1 MKPTIFIQFMLILLL
16 LAGACAGPAPDSL
29 QEAQAQDIPLGR
41 QIYIDGVQ
49 VSGMTIQEAQDALD
63 KIHAD
68 ALAAW
73 EYQLTAGDKTL
84 TLSAT
89 SLPIRFDVDAALS
102 QALALPSYAAA
113 GEIRSLSCQPQ
124 VELAALRAALDDAVA
139 PLNQPAQDA
148 QATYDPTSG
157 AFSFTQAEAGR
168 QVDVPALAQALQTAI
183 QSGNRGPIQVPFLE
197 QAPDYTLEQAQ
208 AEHQLICQFSTSFA
222 GSTYGKKNR
231 VHNIQKAA
239 ELIDGVEVKPGQEFD
254 MNETLGDRNQEN
266 GWKEA
271 AGIRDGAYVQEYGG
285 GVCQLSSTLY
295 NAVLMADLTVTERHH
310 HSWPLGYIDP
320 GRDATISTDGPNFRF
335 LNSSDLPVT
344 LSAQVDTDEKT
355 ITVAIYGAPLPDGRS
370 IRIRSEKTAT
380 LEDLGTEYQVDPSLA
395 PGEILEV
402 RESRR
407 GCIAVTY
414 KEYYDAQGQLIDTQV
429 VTEDKYRSIQ
439 GLVMTAS

>member
-1 MKPTIFIQFMLILLL
+1 MKPIIFIPFMLILLL

-29 QEAQAQDIPLGR
+29 QEAQAQGAALGPS
-41 QIYIDGVQ
+41 IYIDGVP
-49 VSGMTIQEAQDALD
+49 VSGMTIQQAQDALAQT
-63 KIHAD
+63 HQA

-73 EYQLTAGDKTL
+73 EYPLIADGETL
-84 TLSAT
+84 LLSAA
-89 SLPIRFDVDAALS
+89 SLPIRFDVESALT
-102 QALALPSYAAA
+102 QALALPAYVPA

-124 VELAALRAALDDAVA
+124 AELSALRAALDDAVA
-139 PLNQPAQDA
+139 SLNQPAQDA
-148 QATYDPTSG
+148 QALYDQEAG
-157 AFSFTQAEAGR
+157 AFTFTKAEAGR
-168 QVDVPALAQALQTAI
+168 QVDVPALAQALQAAI
-183 QSGNRGPIQVPFLE
+183 QSGNREPIQVPFLE
-197 QAPDYTLEQAQ
+197 QAPAYTQEQAQ

-285 GVCQLSSTLY
+285 GVCQVSSTLY

-335 LNSSDLPVT
+335 LNTSDLPVT

-355 ITVAIYGAPLPDGRS
+355 ITVGIYGAPLPEGRS

>member
-1 MKPTIFIQFMLILLL
+1 MKPTLLLQYILILLL
-16 LAGACAGPAPDSL
+16 LVCACTAPSPGSL
-29 QEAQAQDIPLGR
+29 QEAQAQGATLGR
-41 QIYIDGVQ
+41 QIYIDGVD
-49 VSGMTIQEAQDALD
+49 VSGMTVQEAR
-63 KIHAD
+63 D
-68 ALAAW
+68 ALAQAHANALAVW
-73 EYQLTAGDKTL
+73 EYEFVAGADAL
-84 TLSAT
+84 TLSAA
-89 SLPIRFDVDAALS
+89 SLPIHFDVDAALS
-102 QALALPSYAAA
+102 QALALPSYVPA

-124 VELAALRAALDDAVA
+124 AELADLRAALDDALS

-148 QATYDPTSG
+148 QAVYDPASG
-157 AFSFTQAEAGR
+157 AFAFTQAESGR
-168 QVDVPALAQALQTAI
+168 QVDVPALAQTLQAAI
-183 QSGNRGPIQVPFLE
+183 QSGSREPIQVPFQE
-197 QAPDYTLEQAQ
+197 QAPAYTLEQAQ

-285 GVCQLSSTLY
+285 GVCQVSSTLY

-310 HSWPLGYIDP
+310 HSWPLGYIDA

-335 LNSSDLPVT
+335 LNSSGLPVT
-344 LSAQVDTDEKT
+344 LSAQVDLEEKT
-355 ITVAIYGAPLPDGRS
+355 ITVGIYGAPLPEGRS

-395 PGEILEV
+395 PGEVVEV

-407 GCIAVTY
+407 GCVAVTY
-414 KEYYDAQGQLIDTQV
+414 KEYYDAQGQLIDTQQ